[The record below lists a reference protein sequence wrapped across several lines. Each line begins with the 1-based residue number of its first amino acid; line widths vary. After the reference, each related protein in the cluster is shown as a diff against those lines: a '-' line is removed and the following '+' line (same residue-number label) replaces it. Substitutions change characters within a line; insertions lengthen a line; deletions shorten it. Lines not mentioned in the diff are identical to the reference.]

1 MDIVMKEIVVLV
13 PFLPLVAALFMGV
26 RSAYAGE

>member
-1 MDIVMKEIVVLV
+1 MAILVKELLVLV
-13 PFLPLVAALFMGV
+13 PFLPLVAALSMGV